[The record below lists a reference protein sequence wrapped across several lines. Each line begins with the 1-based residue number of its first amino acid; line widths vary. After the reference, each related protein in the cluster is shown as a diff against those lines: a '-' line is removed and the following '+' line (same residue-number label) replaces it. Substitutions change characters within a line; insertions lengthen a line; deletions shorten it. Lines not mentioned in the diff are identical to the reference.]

1 MSSKPVVISFGRSAA
16 ITQGHHN
23 NFMFGKRLAE
33 KHGAD
38 YHIHLSQTLDNKKNP
53 IPHDDKV
60 QLAKDMM
67 PHLADHFKTDKDVKT
82 IFDAMKKYSDKPGG
96 TKEAHIVVGADRKDD
111 FEGLLHKYNGKD
123 YHYGK
128 IHVHSSGDR
137 VEGVS
142 GTDMRN
148 HAISGDFESFAAG
161 IPNTGN
167 REHAKR
173 MYDKIREVML
183 APVEKKPRK
192 RKTVSEGYKSIG
204 QFLLEAADVLK
215 RTENPK
221 KKKGL
226 LKSDYAFN
234 PPWQTYQQDKAHKD
248 SNESQPAHQTSQD
261 APNGNY

>member
-1 MSSKPVVISFGRSAA
+1 MSKPVVISFGRSAA

-23 NFMFGKRLAE
+23 NFMFGKQLAD

-38 YHIHLSQTLDNKKNP
+38 YHIHLSQTFDNKKNP
-53 IPHDDKV
+53 IPHDMKV
-60 QLAKDMM
+60 QLAKEMM

-96 TKEAHIVVGADRKDD
+96 SKEAHIVVGADRKDD

-123 YHYGK
+123 FHYGK

-148 HAISGDFESFAAG
+148 HAINGDFDKFASG

-167 REHAKR
+167 RDHAKK
-173 MYDKIREVML
+173 MYDQIREVML
-183 APVEKKPRK
+183 APEPEKKPRK
-192 RKTVSEGYKSIG
+192 RKTVTEGYKSIAT
-204 QFLLEAADVLK
+204 FLLEA
-215 RTENPK
+215 EEIK

-226 LKSDYAFN
+226 RKDYTFN
-234 PPWQTYQQDKAHKD
+234 PPWQTYQSDKTHKD
-248 SNESQPAHQTSQD
+248 SNESQPAHQTTQD
-261 APNGNY
+261 ASNG